1 MNRALLSPVWAS
13 ILLVLC
19 AHSLTFAQFDQSTF
33 LSATSTQQTTSN
45 YYFAKPN
52 EITIVVN
59 VLGFV
64 QKPGRYEVS
73 KNVDLVNLLSLAG
86 GATPDGT
93 LGDVKITRIIDTEGK
108 IRMKEFSLDLNDI
121 ARVNRA
127 ELILFPGDV
136 IQVGRSSWSGF
147 RDVFGVLV
155 GTAVIVT
162 AVATVIYAVNSTN

>member
-1 MNRALLSPVWAS
+1 MIRRHPFLVPAAMLMIVALPSPS
-13 ILLVLC
+13 
-19 AHSLTFAQFDQSTF
+19 SAQYDQSNF

-64 QKPGRYEVS
+64 QKPGRYEIS

-93 LGDVKITRIIDTEGK
+93 LGDVKITRIIETDGK
-108 IRMKEFSLDLNDI
+108 IRMKEFFLDLNDI
-121 ARVNRA
+121 ARVNRQDLLLA
-127 ELILFPGDV
+127 PGDV
-136 IQVGRSSWSGF
+136 IQIGRSTWSGF
-147 RDVFGVLV
+147 RDVFGVVV
-155 GTAVIVT
+155 GAAVIVT
-162 AVATVIYAVNSTN
+162 AVATVITATK

>member
-1 MNRALLSPVWAS
+1 MKSTFVFLQLTTAAIVLSLPPS
-13 ILLVLC
+13 
-19 AHSLTFAQFDQSTF
+19 SYAQFDQGNF

-64 QKPGRYEVS
+64 QKPGRYEIS

-93 LGDVKITRIIDTEGK
+93 LGDVKITRLLEVEGK
-108 IRMKEFSLDLNDI
+108 MRTKEIHLDMEDI

-127 ELILFPGDV
+127 DLVLSPGDV
-136 IQVGRSSWSGF
+136 IQIGRSSWSMF
-147 RDVFGVLV
+147 RDAFGVIV
-155 GTAVIVT
+155 GGAVIVT
-162 AVATVIYAVNSTN
+162 AVATVITATK

>member
-1 MNRALLSPVWAS
+1 MKRR
-13 ILLVLC
+13 LLVLVPVISIAVLC
-19 AHSLTFAQFDQSTF
+19 LPSLSFAQFDQSNF

-52 EITIVVN
+52 ELTIVVN

-73 KNVDLVNLLSLAG
+73 KSVDLVNLLSLAG

-93 LGDVKITRIIDTEGK
+93 LGDVKITRIVDNDGK
-108 IRMKEFSLDLNDI
+108 IRVKEFYLDLNDI

-127 ELILFPGDV
+127 DLLLAPGDV
-136 IQVGRSSWSGF
+136 IQIGRSTWSGF
-147 RDVFGVLV
+147 RDVFGVVV
-155 GTAVIVT
+155 GAAVIVT
-162 AVATVIYAVNSTN
+162 AVATVVTATK

>member
-1 MNRALLSPVWAS
+1 MKSRLWVVVSVFAIGGVGLPSLS
-13 ILLVLC
+13 
-19 AHSLTFAQFDQSTF
+19 FAQFDQSNF

-64 QKPGRYEVS
+64 QKPGRYEIS

-93 LGDVKITRIIDTEGK
+93 LSDVKITRIVDADGK
-108 IRMKEFSLDLNDI
+108 IRMKEMHLDLEDI

-127 ELILFPGDV
+127 DLMLSPGDV
-136 IQVGRSSWSGF
+136 VQIGRSSWSGF
-147 RDVFGVLV
+147 RDIFGVVV
-155 GTAVIVT
+155 GAAVVVT
-162 AVATVIYAVNSTN
+162 AVATVVMATK

>member
-1 MNRALLSPVWAS
+1 MKRRLSFLVLATKL
-13 ILLVLC
+13 LLVGLP
-19 AHSLTFAQFDQSTF
+19 SLSLAQFDQSSF

-64 QKPGRYEVS
+64 QKPGRYEIS

-93 LGDVKITRIIDTEGK
+93 LTDVKITRIIETDGK
-108 IRMKEFSLDLNDI
+108 VRMKEMHLDLEDI
-121 ARVNRA
+121 ARVNRNDLA
-127 ELILFPGDV
+127 LFPGDV
-136 IQVGRSSWSGF
+136 VQIGRSSWSGF
-147 RDVFGVLV
+147 RDIFGVVV
-155 GTAVIVT
+155 GAAVIVT
-162 AVATVIYAVNSTN
+162 AVATVITATK

>member
-1 MNRALLSPVWAS
+1 MNKPIGNLLLPAVVALALLPP
-13 ILLVLC
+13 LLYG
-19 AHSLTFAQFDQSTF
+19 QFDQGNF

-64 QKPGRYEVS
+64 QKPGRYEIS

-93 LGDVKITRIIDTEGK
+93 LSDVKITRIVEIEGK
-108 IRMKEFSLDLNDI
+108 IRMREFSLNLEEI

-127 ELILFPGDV
+127 DLILSPGDV
-136 IQVGRSSWSGF
+136 IQVGRSAWSGF
-147 RDVFGVLV
+147 RDVFGVVV
-155 GTAVIVT
+155 GAAVIVT
-162 AVATVIYAVNSTN
+162 AVATVITASK

>member
-1 MNRALLSPVWAS
+1 MAKRLSRTLLASAALALCAPWAS
-13 ILLVLC
+13 
-19 AHSLTFAQFDQSTF
+19 AQFDQGVF

-64 QKPGRYEVS
+64 QKPGRYEIS

-93 LGDVKITRIIDTEGK
+93 LRDVKITRLTESDGK
-108 IRMKEFSLDLNDI
+108 ITMSEFTVNLEEI
-121 ARVNRA
+121 ARVNRTD
-127 ELILFPGDV
+127 LILTPGDV
-136 IQVGRSSWSGF
+136 IQVGRSTWSGF
-147 RDVFGVLV
+147 RDVFSVVV
-155 GTAVIVT
+155 GAAVIVT
-162 AVATVIYAVNSTN
+162 AVATVITASK